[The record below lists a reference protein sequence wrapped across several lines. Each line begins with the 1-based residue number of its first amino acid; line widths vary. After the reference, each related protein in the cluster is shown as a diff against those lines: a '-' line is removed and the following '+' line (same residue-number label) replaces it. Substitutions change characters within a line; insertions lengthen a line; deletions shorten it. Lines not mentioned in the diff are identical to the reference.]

1 MSNASELQQKW
12 GLGKFGTIEEVSAFS
27 KSVFATIGAHDAEIA
42 CFVSNVMLKAGTKVK
57 AGVAPKDPAAH
68 CNVDMDPAAGL
79 RVVNQFDQALATL
92 IGVKLGIAPKL
103 FTKKDVKPPP
113 KKPGKTPAKP
123 PPADDKTPATPP
135 PATAKKNKG
144 FDPRPLLIAAG
155 LVLATVGTG
164 YIAWTQLR
172 PAN

>member
-27 KSVFATIGAHDAEIA
+27 KSVFATIGTHDAEIA
-42 CFVSNVMLKAGTKVK
+42 CYVSNLMLKAGTKVK

-68 CNVDMDPAAGL
+68 CNVDMEPAAGL
-79 RVVNQFDQALATL
+79 RVLNQFDQALATL
-92 IGVKLGIAPKL
+92 IGVKLGVSPKL
-103 FTKKDVKPPP
+103 FKKKDLVP
-113 KKPGKTPAKP
+113 KKAPAKKA

-135 PATAKKNKG
+135 LATAKKTKG

-172 PAN
+172 PAH